1 MFRKLKLFLG
11 LKKKYVCRL
20 LSLHARS
27 REVVEAVQLRSHL
40 QLEVLV
46 DVLLG
51 LLDVFFPLLGSL
63 GELGQVLVKVLHAVH
78 YGLLCLLLLIF
89 DKL

>member
-1 MFRKLKLFLG
+1 MSEG
-11 LKKKYVCRL
+11 
-20 LSLHARS
+20 S

-51 LLDVFFPLLGSL
+51 LLDVFLPLLGGL
-63 GELGQVLVKVLHAVH
+63 GELGQVLVQVLHAVH
-78 YGLLCLLLLIF
+78 YGLLRLLLLIL
-89 DKL
+89 DEL